1 MVLFVVTI
9 LGQVA
14 WLLGG
19 NGEGNF
25 EKKLG
30 FVLFLVLDSTT
41 KNW

>member
-19 NGEGNF
+19 KGEGNF

-30 FVLFLVLDSTT
+30 FVLFFGP
-41 KNW
+41 